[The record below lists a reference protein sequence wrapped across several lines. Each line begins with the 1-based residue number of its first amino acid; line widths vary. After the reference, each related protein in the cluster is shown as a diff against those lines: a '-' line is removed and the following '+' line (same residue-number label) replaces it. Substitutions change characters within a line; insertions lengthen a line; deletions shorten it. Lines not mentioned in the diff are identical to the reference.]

1 MGNEGVRLKGFQL
14 LIVDSKE
21 TPKKRWHSDYS
32 SYEGPESCDNGLVMW
47 IPLEESEADRNGMI
61 LAPGSHKELE
71 DIFLSYKH
79 KSQAE
84 SFIF

>member
-1 MGNEGVRLKGFQL
+1 
-14 LIVDSKE
+14 
-21 TPKKRWHSDYS
+21 
-32 SYEGPESCDNGLVMW
+32 MW

-71 DIFLSYKH
+71 DIFVSDFH